1 MKRRFLRSQT
11 LPLTKHIGYN
21 RGWECVHTWAHSL
34 SLPVSLC
41 GYKCQKGEFCT
52 QRYRGRHNYNSTY
65 VRKRQQKI
73 PWQKPRGG
81 THPKTRRRSDKTS
94 GGGGNAKREGRRSAR
109 PQQEGTEH
117 SPQHPPSFRAAT
129 QKAEGRDT
137 PNATIAMCARMADNN
152 VHPFLSF
159 PRSPRSPCRSYLDA
173 VAQKPRTPSPRGGSC
188 LQLFANS
195 RVLRKRSG
203 SCLQLFAKCPLS
215 RKQAA
220 CLSGDLK
227 VRHAFAE

>member
-1 MKRRFLRSQT
+1 MFENVNK
-11 LPLTKHIGYN
+11 
-21 RGWECVHTWAHSL
+21 
-34 SLPVSLC
+34 
-41 GYKCQKGEFCT
+41 
-52 QRYRGRHNYNSTY
+52 
-65 VRKRQQKI
+65 KI
-73 PWQKPRGG
+73 PLP
-81 THPKTRRRSDKTS
+81 
-94 GGGGNAKREGRRSAR
+94 
-109 PQQEGTEH
+109 
-117 SPQHPPSFRAAT
+117 
-129 QKAEGRDT
+129 KAEGRDAQKQRRRS
-137 PNATIAMCARMADNN
+137 NKASGDGGQCGEGRAKERKATAGRRGAQPTKRRRLLRSHTKSRRAGHTKATFGHFAKWPDRN
-152 VHPFLSF
+152 VPPF

-203 SCLQLFAKCPLS
+203 SCMQLFAKCPLS